1 MKTIDPKG
9 KDLRMMGVLMDMPL
23 YLDVSKQP
31 TAERKDQVEQQARA
45 ILYQATQAL
54 VKRAE
59 TELPSEE
66 NQQ

>member
-1 MKTIDPKG
+1 MSKINPEG

-31 TAERKDQVEQQARA
+31 TEERKVEVEQQARA
-45 ILYQATQAL
+45 ILYQATQTL

-59 TELPSEE
+59 TELPNEG
-66 NQQ
+66 N